1 MDTPSEMR
9 SKIVARATDDPDFR
23 TCLLTDPK
31 GAVADELDVRIPVGM
46 SIQVHEDSA
55 MSAHLVLPPT
65 VSLSEPDLHAV
76 IGGIDYYY
84 PGHPANW

>member
-23 TCLLTDPK
+23 TRLLTDPK
-31 GAVADELDVRIPVGM
+31 GAVAEELDVSIPEGM
-46 SIQVHEDSA
+46 CIQVHEESA
-55 MSAHLVLPPT
+55 SSSHLVLPPA
-65 VSLSEPDLHAV
+65 VSLSESDLQAAT
-76 IGGIDYYY
+76 GGIDHYY